1 MKGDTLLS
9 IGQILKVPAKTIDTG
24 ETELYQVKAGDTL
37 YSIANKYGITLKEL
51 KAINN
56 LNDDKLAIGQLLN
69 VPSGLSQV
77 SSYTVSNGD
86 TLYGIA
92 KKFGI
97 SVDKLKEVN
106 QLENNLLKIGQKLII
121 PLMDDTTYVVKA
133 GDTLYSI
140 ARKFNITVDDL
151 KRLNNLVDD
160 VLSIGKILI
169 LK

>member
-1 MKGDTLLS
+1 MTVDDIKKTNNLSSNLLS
-9 IGQILKVPAKTIDTG
+9 
-24 ETELYQVKAGDTL
+24 
-37 YSIANKYGITLKEL
+37 
-51 KAINN
+51 
-56 LNDDKLAIGQLLN
+56 
-69 VPSGLSQV
+69 
-77 SSYTVSNGD
+77 
-86 TLYGIA
+86 
-92 KKFGI
+92 
-97 SVDKLKEVN
+97 
-106 QLENNLLKIGQKLII
+106 IGQKLII